1 MNKILHINMGGYPFS
16 IDEDAHAYLEQY
28 LDTISR
34 HFQGADGQEEIMSDI
49 ENRMAELLQE
59 RLITRKILSVD
70 DIRAV
75 ISIMG
80 RPEDFGAEPLD
91 TSGYDTGG
99 YQKDTTDSKSSIK
112 TGKRLYRNPDDKV
125 VSGVCSGIAA
135 YFGIKDPIWIRLA
148 FALLA
153 IGGGGSS
160 IPVYFVLMFLMP
172 VARTAKEKLEMRG
185 EPINVENLAKTV
197 ESEIKTFSNQ
207 FKGFGKKNEQE
218 GTGQDTNHA
227 FRESIQEGVSF
238 LSRTLRALGET
249 LGQILRPVLLAF
261 GGILVVVFIA
271 LWTAAILGFFKFKP
285 LLLMLLPGSSML
297 SILAVMNIFF
307 ILGTIIA
314 GIVILVMRLFF
325 RIRVARTWT
334 AGLWIFWAINLVSLG
349 VIVSSAVRHFDTRA
363 VLTEE
368 LYKGKPAGQTLHLK
382 SINAP
387 EKGTF
392 PIRLGDLAVRNKEV
406 IIERMPLEIGK
417 SPDDQFLMVLNR
429 QSQGAD
435 EQEASSN
442 ARDVNWAF
450 SSTGD
455 TLSLADYFRIDT
467 DRKLRAQK
475 LTLKLLIPEGA
486 SVAFDGK
493 WGAFRIYSDLPGE
506 NLYHLDL
513 AGKSFTLTPEG
524 LQETKQS
531 PAPTDPTKDKR

>member
-34 HFQGADGQEEIMSDI
+34 HFRGADGQEEIMSDI

-59 RLITRKILSVD
+59 RLITRKILAVD

-91 TSGYDTGG
+91 TSGYETGD
-99 YQKDTTDSKSSIK
+99 QHKETSDSRSSVK

-172 VARTAKEKLEMRG
+172 AAKTAKEKLEMRG

-197 ESEIKTFSNQ
+197 ESEIKSFSNQ

-238 LSRTLRALGET
+238 LSRTLRALGDT
-249 LGQILRPVLLAF
+249 LGQILRPVFLAF
-261 GGILVVVFIA
+261 GAILVVVFIA

-285 LLLMLLPGSSML
+285 LLLMLLPGSPML

-325 RIRVARTWT
+325 RIKVARTWT

-349 VIVSSAVRHFDTRA
+349 VIVSSAIRHFDTRA
-363 VLTEE
+363 VVTEE
-368 LYKGKPAGQTLHLK
+368 LYKGKPAGQILHLK

-392 PIRLGDLAVRNKEV
+392 PTRLGDLIVRDKEV
-406 IIERMPLEIGK
+406 IVEHMPIEIGK
-417 SPDDQFLMVLNR
+417 SPEERFLLVLNR

-435 EQEASSN
+435 EKEASIN
-442 ARDVNWAF
+442 AREVNWAF
-450 SSTGD
+450 SRDND
-455 TLSLADYFRIDT
+455 TLSLADYFRINT
-467 DRKLRAQK
+467 DKKLRGQK
-475 LTLKLLIPEGA
+475 LSLKLLVPEGA
-486 SVAFDGK
+486 SVAFDGQ
-493 WGAFRIYSDLPGE
+493 WNAFRVYSDLPGE

-524 LQETKQS
+524 FREAKQAPP
-531 PAPTDPTKDKR
+531 PAGSAGDKH